1 MHRARYAND
10 PAPPANECRR
20 AASPVCVSHS
30 TMRAYQLGAG
40 LRLLHA
46 RDRPGQGTGQM
57 QRSDMQ
63 MRMGCARVWFPERC
77 LERGRVGAAA
87 PRMRQKQRA
96 AEAGGAGLALE
107 LRWEWQDSGGTWH
120 RFVPEQ
126 SEVLTQAARAGKP
139 SVAVGSR
146 VDLRRMVQRDGQ
158 TGQDRCV
165 AAAVQDQDSYFMWCW
180 QGDEEGQW
188 LPYPAD
194 TCLALERARRGD
206 GGPSLEV
213 TFSRT
218 RYTLDTAQMTQT
230 NIRTGYQRRMER
242 RESEVI
248 KTLIVKGKAP
258 VDPECL
264 AKLGKTNLQ
273 FNNNKFYVLQLLED
287 DGPQSYSVW
296 TRWGRVGRPGQ
307 HALVSCA
314 GDLAQAKEIFTKKF
328 LDKTKNHWAERCNFQ
343 KVPGKY
349 DLLHMDS
356 RPPAA
361 EPSCAGA
368 SQPKP
373 ASRLD
378 PRVQAL
384 LGLICDLQAMEEI
397 VLEMKYDTKKAPLGK
412 LTVEQIRAGFQ
423 SLQKVEAVLRAGDT
437 GRALLEACNE
447 FYTRVPH
454 DFGLRTPPLIRTW
467 QELQEKVQLLEALGE
482 IQIAIKLARLEL
494 HGQEHPLDRSYRTL
508 GCELH
513 PLERDSAH
521 FQVLERYLLSTH
533 APTHRDYSMELL
545 EAFTLRRA
553 GEPPFRA
560 SLSNR
565 TLLWH
570 GSRLGNWVGIL
581 SQGLRVAPPEAP
593 VTGYMFGK
601 GIYFADMSSKSANY
615 CFASRQRDVGLLLL
629 CEGWGCSAAGPSR
642 GDGRDEPPRLH
653 PQLQR
658 VRRLRPGPG
667 ADALPAPS
675 ALQLRPAVVTGHPV
689 ERHPLPPSGI
699 PVEMFLWLLS
709 TAIHLVP
716 ALIAPCCISGCSVLE
731 MGGRAA
737 ESGAWLPP
745 TGGCFPPIR
754 LGHGGLRYNVATLS
768 PSSSPMDNPE
778 AVTQGWGPGA

>member
-1 MHRARYAND
+1 MCVYWSMQAVWMVAEWSMWGCRAWGSQSVGPCLPSLCS
-10 PAPPANECRR
+10 PAPLVTPRMSRKRR
-20 AASPVCVSHS
+20 AAEV
-30 TMRAYQLGAG
+30 
-40 LRLLHA
+40 
-46 RDRPGQGTGQM
+46 
-57 QRSDMQ
+57 
-63 MRMGCARVWFPERC
+63 
-77 LERGRVGAAA
+77 
-87 PRMRQKQRA
+87 
-96 AEAGGAGLALE
+96 GGAGLALE
-107 LRWEWQDSGGTWH
+107 LRWEWQDPGGTWH

-158 TGQDRCV
+158 TGQERCV
-165 AAAVQDQDSYFMWCW
+165 AAAVQDQDSYFVWCW

-230 NIRTGYQRRMER
+230 NVRTGYQRRMER
-242 RESEVI
+242 RESDAVDDDGGSEPSFVPGSSSPQRPPAPKRRQDVGASPNPRAGGESTEAI

-264 AKLGKTNLQ
+264 AKLGKAHVYCEGDDVYDVMLNQTNLQ

-287 DGPQSYSVW
+287 DGPRSYSVW

-314 GDLAQAKEIFTKKF
+314 GDLTQAKEVFTKKF
-328 LDKTKNHWAERCNFQ
+328 LDKTKNHWAERGNFQ

-361 EPSCAGA
+361 ELSCTGA
-368 SQPKP
+368 PQPKP

-384 LGLICDLQAMEEI
+384 LGLICDLQAMEEM
-397 VLEMKYDTKKAPLGK
+397 VLEMKYDTKKAPLGKLTVEQIRAGFGGALGGVRGPWGVPGTVGSDLLPPGK

-454 DFGLRTPPLIRTW
+454 DFGPW
-467 QELQEKVQLLEALGE
+467 
-482 IQIAIKLARLEL
+482 ARS
-494 HGQEHPLDRSYRTL
+494 RSPSSWRAWSCTARSTRWT
-508 GCELH
+508 GATACW
-513 PLERDSAH
+513 A
-521 FQVLERYLLSTH
+521 VLERYLLSTH

-545 EAFTLRRA
+545 EAFTLHRA
-553 GEPPFRA
+553 GEPPFHT
-560 SLSNR
+560 SLPNR
-565 TLLWH
+565 MLLWH

-581 SQGLRVAPPEAP
+581 SHGLQVAPPEAP

-615 CFASRQRDVGLLLL
+615 CFASRQRNVGLLLL
-629 CEGWGCSAAGPSR
+629 CEVALGECQELLEANAEAGELPPGKHSTKGLGKLAPVPSNSIMLDGAAVPLG
-642 GDGRDEPPRLH
+642 
-653 PQLQR
+653 
-658 VRRLRPGPG
+658 
-667 ADALPAPS
+667 
-675 ALQLRPAVVTGHPV
+675 PAVETGVTNPHGYTLNYNEFVVYDPGQV
-689 ERHPLPPSGI
+689 RMRYLLQVRFNFTPL
-699 PVEMFLWLLS
+699 W
-709 TAIHLVP
+709 
-716 ALIAPCCISGCSVLE
+716 
-731 MGGRAA
+731 
-737 ESGAWLPP
+737 
-745 TGGCFPPIR
+745 
-754 LGHGGLRYNVATLS
+754 
-768 PSSSPMDNPE
+768 
-778 AVTQGWGPGA
+778 

>member
-1 MHRARYAND
+1 VFSRVTRCQVAQGDFPTPH
-10 PAPPANECRR
+10 PF
-20 AASPVCVSHS
+20 
-30 TMRAYQLGAG
+30 
-40 LRLLHA
+40 
-46 RDRPGQGTGQM
+46 PG
-57 QRSDMQ
+57 
-63 MRMGCARVWFPERC
+63 P
-77 LERGRVGAAA
+77 AAA
-87 PRMRQKQRA
+87 Q
-96 AEAGGAGLALE
+96 E
-107 LRWEWQDSGGTWH
+107 
-120 RFVPEQ
+120 VPI
-126 SEVLTQAARAGKP
+126 SPQAHIY
-139 SVAVGSR
+139 
-146 VDLRRMVQRDGQ
+146 
-158 TGQDRCV
+158 CE
-165 AAAVQDQDSYFMWCW
+165 
-180 QGDEEGQW
+180 GDDVYDVMLNQ
-188 LPYPAD
+188 
-194 TCLALERARRGD
+194 
-206 GGPSLEV
+206 
-213 TFSRT
+213 
-218 RYTLDTAQMTQT
+218 
-230 NIRTGYQRRMER
+230 
-242 RESEVI
+242 
-248 KTLIVKGKAP
+248 
-258 VDPECL
+258 
-264 AKLGKTNLQ
+264 TNLQ

-287 DGPQSYSVW
+287 DGPRSYSVW

-349 DLLHMDS
+349 DLLHMDT
-356 RPPAA
+356 P
-361 EPSCAGA
+361 
-368 SQPKP
+368 QPKP

-378 PRVQAL
+378 HRVQAL
-384 LGLICDLQAMEEI
+384 LGLICDLQAMEEM

-553 GEPPFRA
+553 GESPFRA
-560 SLSNR
+560 SLPNR

-629 CEGWGCSAAGPSR
+629 CEVALGECQELLEANAEAGKL
-642 GDGRDEPPRLH
+642 PPGKHSTKGLGK
-653 PQLQR
+653 L
-658 VRRLRPGPG
+658 
-667 ADALPAPS
+667 APAPTNS
-675 ALQLRPAVVTGHPV
+675 IMLDGAAVPLGPPMETDVTNPHGYTLNYNEFVVYDPGQVRMRYLLQVRFSFA
-689 ERHPLPPSGI
+689 PL
-699 PVEMFLWLLS
+699 W
-709 TAIHLVP
+709 
-716 ALIAPCCISGCSVLE
+716 
-731 MGGRAA
+731 
-737 ESGAWLPP
+737 
-745 TGGCFPPIR
+745 
-754 LGHGGLRYNVATLS
+754 
-768 PSSSPMDNPE
+768 
-778 AVTQGWGPGA
+778 

>member
-1 MHRARYAND
+1 MCVYWSMQAVWMVAEWSMWGCRAWGSQSVGPCLPSLCS
-10 PAPPANECRR
+10 PAPLVTPRMSRKRR
-20 AASPVCVSHS
+20 AAEV
-30 TMRAYQLGAG
+30 
-40 LRLLHA
+40 
-46 RDRPGQGTGQM
+46 
-57 QRSDMQ
+57 
-63 MRMGCARVWFPERC
+63 
-77 LERGRVGAAA
+77 
-87 PRMRQKQRA
+87 
-96 AEAGGAGLALE
+96 GGAGLALE
-107 LRWEWQDSGGTWH
+107 LRWEWQDPGGTWH

-158 TGQDRCV
+158 TGQERCV
-165 AAAVQDQDSYFMWCW
+165 AAAVQDQDSYFVWCW

-230 NIRTGYQRRMER
+230 NVRTGYQRRMER
-242 RESEVI
+242 RESDAVDDDGGSEPSFVPGSSSPQRPPAPKRRQDVGASPNPRAGGESTEAI

-264 AKLGKTNLQ
+264 AKLGKAHVYCEGDDVYDVMLNQTNLQ

-287 DGPQSYSVW
+287 DGPRSYSVW

-314 GDLAQAKEIFTKKF
+314 GDLTQAKEVFTKKF
-328 LDKTKNHWAERCNFQ
+328 LDKTKNHWAERGNFQ

-361 EPSCAGA
+361 ELSCTGA
-368 SQPKP
+368 PQPKP

-384 LGLICDLQAMEEI
+384 LGLICDLQAMEEM
-397 VLEMKYDTKKAPLGK
+397 VLEMKYDTKKAPLGKLTVEQIRAGFGGALGGVRGPWGVPGTVGSDLLPPGK

-454 DFGLRTPPLIRTW
+454 DFGPW
-467 QELQEKVQLLEALGE
+467 
-482 IQIAIKLARLEL
+482 ARS
-494 HGQEHPLDRSYRTL
+494 RSPSSWRAWSCTARSTRWTGATACWAVSSAPWSGTL
-508 GCELH
+508 
-513 PLERDSAH
+513 
-521 FQVLERYLLSTH
+521 
-533 APTHRDYSMELL
+533 PTSRM
-545 EAFTLRRA
+545 
-553 GEPPFRA
+553 
-560 SLSNR
+560 
-565 TLLWH
+565 LLWH

-581 SQGLRVAPPEAP
+581 SHGLQVAPPEAP

-615 CFASRQRDVGLLLL
+615 CFASRQRNVGLLLL
-629 CEGWGCSAAGPSR
+629 CEVALGECQELLEANAEAGELPPGKHSTKGLGKLAPVPSNSIMLDGAAVPLG
-642 GDGRDEPPRLH
+642 
-653 PQLQR
+653 
-658 VRRLRPGPG
+658 
-667 ADALPAPS
+667 
-675 ALQLRPAVVTGHPV
+675 PAVETGVTNPHGYTLNYNEFVVYDPGQV
-689 ERHPLPPSGI
+689 RMRYLLQVRFNFTPL
-699 PVEMFLWLLS
+699 W
-709 TAIHLVP
+709 
-716 ALIAPCCISGCSVLE
+716 
-731 MGGRAA
+731 
-737 ESGAWLPP
+737 
-745 TGGCFPPIR
+745 
-754 LGHGGLRYNVATLS
+754 
-768 PSSSPMDNPE
+768 
-778 AVTQGWGPGA
+778 

>member
-1 MHRARYAND
+1 MSRKR
-10 PAPPANECRR
+10 
-20 AASPVCVSHS
+20 
-30 TMRAYQLGAG
+30 
-40 LRLLHA
+40 
-46 RDRPGQGTGQM
+46 
-57 QRSDMQ
+57 
-63 MRMGCARVWFPERC
+63 
-77 LERGRVGAAA
+77 
-87 PRMRQKQRA
+87 RA

-107 LRWEWQDSGGTWH
+107 LRWEWQDPGGTWH

-158 TGQDRCV
+158 MGQDRCV
-165 AAAVQDQDSYFMWCW
+165 AAAVQDQDSYAV
-180 QGDEEGQW
+180 D
-188 LPYPAD
+188 D
-194 TCLALERARRGD
+194 D
-206 GGPSLEV
+206 GGSEPSSVPGSSSPQRPPALKRLQDVKASPNPRAGGESTEV
-213 TFSRT
+213 
-218 RYTLDTAQMTQT
+218 
-230 NIRTGYQRRMER
+230 
-242 RESEVI
+242 V

-264 AKLGKTNLQ
+264 AKLGKAHVYCEGDDVYDVMLNQTNLQ

-287 DGPQSYSVW
+287 DGPRSYSVW

-314 GDLAQAKEIFTKKF
+314 GDLTQAKEIFTKKF
-328 LDKTKNHWAERCNFQ
+328 LDKTKNHWAERGNFQ

-361 EPSCAGA
+361 EPSCTGA
-368 SQPKP
+368 PQPKP

-378 PRVQAL
+378 RRVQAL
-384 LGLICDLQAMEEI
+384 LGLICDPQAMEEM

-423 SLQKVEAVLRAGDT
+423 SLRKVEAVLRAGDT

-482 IQIAIKLARLEL
+482 IQIAVKLARLEL
-494 HGQEHPLDRSYRTL
+494 HSQEHPLDRSYRVL
-508 GCELH
+508 GCELC

-533 APTHRDYSMELL
+533 APTHCDYSMELL

-560 SLSNR
+560 SLPNR

-593 VTGYMFGK
+593 ITGYMFGK

-629 CEGWGCSAAGPSR
+629 CEVALGECQELLEANAEAGQL
-642 GDGRDEPPRLH
+642 PPGKHSTKGLGK
-653 PQLQR
+653 L
-658 VRRLRPGPG
+658 
-667 ADALPAPS
+667 APAPANS
-675 ALQLRPAVVTGHPV
+675 IMLDGAAVPLGPAVETGVTNPRGYTLNYNEFVVYDPGQV
-689 ERHPLPPSGI
+689 QMRYLLQVRFNFAPL
-699 PVEMFLWLLS
+699 W
-709 TAIHLVP
+709 
-716 ALIAPCCISGCSVLE
+716 
-731 MGGRAA
+731 
-737 ESGAWLPP
+737 
-745 TGGCFPPIR
+745 
-754 LGHGGLRYNVATLS
+754 
-768 PSSSPMDNPE
+768 
-778 AVTQGWGPGA
+778 

>member
-1 MHRARYAND
+1 M
-10 PAPPANECRR
+10 
-20 AASPVCVSHS
+20 
-30 TMRAYQLGAG
+30 
-40 LRLLHA
+40 
-46 RDRPGQGTGQM
+46 DR
-57 QRSDMQ
+57 
-63 MRMGCARVWFPERC
+63 
-77 LERGRVGAAA
+77 RGRTDA
-87 PRMRQKQRA
+87 
-96 AEAGGAGLALE
+96 
-107 LRWEWQDSGGTWH
+107 WQ
-120 RFVPEQ
+120 P
-126 SEVLTQAARAGKP
+126 L
-139 SVAVGSR
+139 SR
-146 VDLRRMVQRDGQ
+146 TR
-158 TGQDRCV
+158 TP
-165 AAAVQDQDSYFMWCW
+165 
-180 QGDEEGQW
+180 GDEEGQW

-230 NIRTGYQRRMER
+230 NLRTGYQRRMER
-242 RESEVI
+242 KESDAVDHNGGSEPSSVPGSSSPQRPPAPKKLQDVGARAGGESTEVI

-264 AKLGKTNLQ
+264 AKLGKAHVYCEGDDVYDVMLNQTNVQ

-287 DGPQSYSVW
+287 DGPRSYSVW

-314 GDLAQAKEIFTKKF
+314 GDLTQAKQIFTKKF
-328 LDKTKNHWAERCNFQ
+328 LDKTKNHWAERGNFQ

-349 DLLHMDS
+349 DLLHMDTC
-356 RPPAA
+356 PPAV
-361 EPSCAGA
+361 EPSCTGA
-368 SQPKP
+368 PQPEP

-384 LGLICDLQAMEEI
+384 LGLICDLQAMEEM

-482 IQIAIKLARLEL
+482 IQIAVKLARLEL

-508 GCELH
+508 GCELC

-545 EAFTLRRA
+545 EAFTLHRT
-553 GEPPFRA
+553 GEPPFHA
-560 SLSNR
+560 SLPNR
-565 TLLWH
+565 MLLWH

-629 CEGWGCSAAGPSR
+629 CEVALGECQELLEANAEAG
-642 GDGRDEPPRLH
+642 ELPPGKHSTKGLGK
-653 PQLQR
+653 L
-658 VRRLRPGPG
+658 
-667 ADALPAPS
+667 APAPAS
-675 ALQLRPAVVTGHPV
+675 SIVLDGATVPLGPAMETGVRNPHGYTLNYNEFVVYDPGQVRMRYLLQVRFNFA
-689 ERHPLPPSGI
+689 PL
-699 PVEMFLWLLS
+699 W
-709 TAIHLVP
+709 
-716 ALIAPCCISGCSVLE
+716 
-731 MGGRAA
+731 
-737 ESGAWLPP
+737 
-745 TGGCFPPIR
+745 
-754 LGHGGLRYNVATLS
+754 
-768 PSSSPMDNPE
+768 
-778 AVTQGWGPGA
+778 

>member
-1 MHRARYAND
+1 MCVYWSMQAVWMVAEWAMWGCRAWGSQSVGPCLPSLCS
-10 PAPPANECRR
+10 PA
-20 AASPVCVSHS
+20 
-30 TMRAYQLGAG
+30 
-40 LRLLHA
+40 LLVTPKMS
-46 RDRPGQGTGQM
+46 RKR
-57 QRSDMQ
+57 
-63 MRMGCARVWFPERC
+63 
-77 LERGRVGAAA
+77 
-87 PRMRQKQRA
+87 RA

-107 LRWEWQDSGGTWH
+107 LRWEWQDPGGTWH

-158 TGQDRCV
+158 MGQDRCV
-165 AAAVQDQDSYFMWCW
+165 AAAVQDQDSYFVWCW

-230 NIRTGYQRRMER
+230 NVRTGYQRRMER
-242 RESEVI
+242 RESDAVDDDGGSEPSSVPGSSSPQRPPALKRLQDVKASPNPRAGGESTEVV

-264 AKLGKTNLQ
+264 AKLGKAHVYCEGDDVYDVMLN
-273 FNNNKFYVLQLLED
+273 QLLED
-287 DGPQSYSVW
+287 DGPRSYSVW

-314 GDLAQAKEIFTKKF
+314 GDLTQAKEIFTKKF
-328 LDKTKNHWAERCNFQ
+328 LDKTKNHWAERGNFQ

-361 EPSCAGA
+361 EPSCTGA
-368 SQPKP
+368 PQPKP

-378 PRVQAL
+378 RRVQAL
-384 LGLICDLQAMEEI
+384 LGLICDPQAMEEM

-423 SLQKVEAVLRAGDT
+423 SLRKVEAVLRAGDT

-482 IQIAIKLARLEL
+482 IQIAVKLARLEL
-494 HGQEHPLDRSYRTL
+494 HSQEHPLDRSYRVL
-508 GCELH
+508 GCELC

-533 APTHRDYSMELL
+533 APTHCDYSMELL

-560 SLSNR
+560 SLPNR

-593 VTGYMFGK
+593 ITGYMFGK

-629 CEGWGCSAAGPSR
+629 CEVALGECQELLEANAEAGQL
-642 GDGRDEPPRLH
+642 PPGKHSTKGLGK
-653 PQLQR
+653 L
-658 VRRLRPGPG
+658 
-667 ADALPAPS
+667 APAPANS
-675 ALQLRPAVVTGHPV
+675 IMLDGAAVPLGPAVETGVTNPRGYTLNYNEFVVYDPGQV
-689 ERHPLPPSGI
+689 QMRYLLQVRFNFAPL
-699 PVEMFLWLLS
+699 W
-709 TAIHLVP
+709 
-716 ALIAPCCISGCSVLE
+716 
-731 MGGRAA
+731 
-737 ESGAWLPP
+737 
-745 TGGCFPPIR
+745 
-754 LGHGGLRYNVATLS
+754 
-768 PSSSPMDNPE
+768 
-778 AVTQGWGPGA
+778 

>member
-1 MHRARYAND
+1 
-10 PAPPANECRR
+10 
-20 AASPVCVSHS
+20 
-30 TMRAYQLGAG
+30 
-40 LRLLHA
+40 
-46 RDRPGQGTGQM
+46 
-57 QRSDMQ
+57 
-63 MRMGCARVWFPERC
+63 
-77 LERGRVGAAA
+77 
-87 PRMRQKQRA
+87 MRQKQRA

-242 RESEVI
+242 RESDAVDDDGGSEPSSVPGSSSPQRPPAPKRPRDGGASPNPGAGEESTEVI

-264 AKLGKTNLQ
+264 AKLGKAHIYCEGDDVYDVMLNQTNLQ

-467 QELQEKVQLLEALGE
+467 QELQEKVQLLE
-482 IQIAIKLARLEL
+482 
-494 HGQEHPLDRSYRTL
+494 
-508 GCELH
+508 
-513 PLERDSAH
+513 
-521 FQVLERYLLSTH
+521 VLERYLLSTH

-629 CEGWGCSAAGPSR
+629 CEVALGECQELLEANAEAGKL
-642 GDGRDEPPRLH
+642 PPGKHSTKGLGK
-653 PQLQR
+653 L
-658 VRRLRPGPG
+658 
-667 ADALPAPS
+667 APAPTNS
-675 ALQLRPAVVTGHPV
+675 IMLDGAAVPLGPAVETGVTNPHGYTLNYNEFVVYDPGQV
-689 ERHPLPPSGI
+689 RMRYLLQVRFSFAPL
-699 PVEMFLWLLS
+699 W
-709 TAIHLVP
+709 
-716 ALIAPCCISGCSVLE
+716 
-731 MGGRAA
+731 
-737 ESGAWLPP
+737 
-745 TGGCFPPIR
+745 
-754 LGHGGLRYNVATLS
+754 
-768 PSSSPMDNPE
+768 
-778 AVTQGWGPGA
+778 

>member
-264 AKLGKTNLQ
+264 AKLGKAHIYCEGDDVYDVMLNQTNLQ

-629 CEGWGCSAAGPSR
+629 CEVALGECQELLEANAEAGKL
-642 GDGRDEPPRLH
+642 PPGKHSTKGLGK
-653 PQLQR
+653 L
-658 VRRLRPGPG
+658 
-667 ADALPAPS
+667 APAPTNS
-675 ALQLRPAVVTGHPV
+675 IMLDGAAVPLGPAVETGVTNPHGYTLNYNEFVVYDPGQV
-689 ERHPLPPSGI
+689 RMRYLLQVRFSFAPL
-699 PVEMFLWLLS
+699 W
-709 TAIHLVP
+709 
-716 ALIAPCCISGCSVLE
+716 
-731 MGGRAA
+731 
-737 ESGAWLPP
+737 
-745 TGGCFPPIR
+745 
-754 LGHGGLRYNVATLS
+754 
-768 PSSSPMDNPE
+768 
-778 AVTQGWGPGA
+778 

>member
-242 RESEVI
+242 RESDAVDDDGGSEPSSVPGSSSPQRPPAPKRPRDGGASPNPGAGEESTEVI

-264 AKLGKTNLQ
+264 AKLGKAHIYCEGDDVYDVMLNQTNLQ

-629 CEGWGCSAAGPSR
+629 CEVALGECQELLEANAEAGKL
-642 GDGRDEPPRLH
+642 PPGKHSTKGLGK
-653 PQLQR
+653 L
-658 VRRLRPGPG
+658 
-667 ADALPAPS
+667 APAPTNS
-675 ALQLRPAVVTGHPV
+675 IMLDGAAVPLGPAVETGVTNPHGYTLNYNEFVVYDPGQV
-689 ERHPLPPSGI
+689 RMRYLLQVRFSFAPL
-699 PVEMFLWLLS
+699 W
-709 TAIHLVP
+709 
-716 ALIAPCCISGCSVLE
+716 
-731 MGGRAA
+731 
-737 ESGAWLPP
+737 
-745 TGGCFPPIR
+745 
-754 LGHGGLRYNVATLS
+754 
-768 PSSSPMDNPE
+768 
-778 AVTQGWGPGA
+778 

>member
-1 MHRARYAND
+1 MCVYWSMQAVWMVAEWAMWGCRAWGSQSVGPCLPSLCS
-10 PAPPANECRR
+10 PA
-20 AASPVCVSHS
+20 
-30 TMRAYQLGAG
+30 
-40 LRLLHA
+40 LLVTPKMS
-46 RDRPGQGTGQM
+46 RKR
-57 QRSDMQ
+57 
-63 MRMGCARVWFPERC
+63 
-77 LERGRVGAAA
+77 
-87 PRMRQKQRA
+87 RA

-107 LRWEWQDSGGTWH
+107 LRWEWQDPGGTWH

-158 TGQDRCV
+158 MGQDRCV
-165 AAAVQDQDSYFMWCW
+165 AAAVQDQDSYFVWCW

-230 NIRTGYQRRMER
+230 NVRTGYQRRMER
-242 RESEVI
+242 RESDAVDDDGGSEPSSVPGSSSPQRPPALKRLQDVKASPNPRAGGESTEVV

-264 AKLGKTNLQ
+264 AKLGKAHV
-273 FNNNKFYVLQLLED
+273 YCEGD
-287 DGPQSYSVW
+287 DVYDVMLNQWGGRAS
-296 TRWGRVGRPGQ
+296 TRWCPVLGTSPRPRRSS
-307 HALVSCA
+307 LRSS
-314 GDLAQAKEIFTKKF
+314 LTRP
-328 LDKTKNHWAERCNFQ
+328 KTTGPSGAT
-343 KVPGKY
+343 
-349 DLLHMDS
+349 S
-356 RPPAA
+356 RKCLAA
-361 EPSCAGA
+361 EPSCTGA
-368 SQPKP
+368 PQPKP

-378 PRVQAL
+378 RRVQAL
-384 LGLICDLQAMEEI
+384 LGLICDPQAMEEM

-423 SLQKVEAVLRAGDT
+423 SLRKVEAVLRAGDT

-482 IQIAIKLARLEL
+482 IQIAVKLARLEL
-494 HGQEHPLDRSYRTL
+494 HSQEHPLDRSYRVL
-508 GCELH
+508 GCELC

-533 APTHRDYSMELL
+533 APTHCDYSMELL

-560 SLSNR
+560 SLPNR

-593 VTGYMFGK
+593 ITGYMFGK

-629 CEGWGCSAAGPSR
+629 CEVALGECQELLEANAEAGQL
-642 GDGRDEPPRLH
+642 PPGKHSTKGLGK
-653 PQLQR
+653 L
-658 VRRLRPGPG
+658 
-667 ADALPAPS
+667 APAPANS
-675 ALQLRPAVVTGHPV
+675 IMLDGAAVPLGPAVETGVTNPRGYTLNYNEFVVYDPGQV
-689 ERHPLPPSGI
+689 QMRYLLQVRFNFAPL
-699 PVEMFLWLLS
+699 W
-709 TAIHLVP
+709 
-716 ALIAPCCISGCSVLE
+716 
-731 MGGRAA
+731 
-737 ESGAWLPP
+737 
-745 TGGCFPPIR
+745 
-754 LGHGGLRYNVATLS
+754 
-768 PSSSPMDNPE
+768 
-778 AVTQGWGPGA
+778 

>member
-1 MHRARYAND
+1 SAS
-10 PAPPANECRR
+10 RR
-20 AASPVCVSHS
+20 
-30 TMRAYQLGAG
+30 RRQK
-40 LRLLHA
+40 
-46 RDRPGQGTGQM
+46 RPGYNDSPAATISVVPRAPGPTLAQVP
-57 QRSDMQ
+57 RIPALISLKSSPHPH
-63 MRMGCARVWFPERC
+63 FC
-77 LERGRVGAAA
+77 LS
-87 PRMRQKQRA
+87 P
-96 AEAGGAGLALE
+96 
-107 LRWEWQDSGGTWH
+107 
-120 RFVPEQ
+120 P
-126 SEVLTQAARAGKP
+126 
-139 SVAVGSR
+139 
-146 VDLRRMVQRDGQ
+146 
-158 TGQDRCV
+158 
-165 AAAVQDQDSYFMWCW
+165 
-180 QGDEEGQW
+180 
-188 LPYPAD
+188 
-194 TCLALERARRGD
+194 
-206 GGPSLEV
+206 
-213 TFSRT
+213 
-218 RYTLDTAQMTQT
+218 
-230 NIRTGYQRRMER
+230 
-242 RESEVI
+242 EVI

-264 AKLGKTNLQ
+264 AKLGKAHIYCEGDDVYDVMLNQTNLQ

-287 DGPQSYSVW
+287 DGPRSYSVW

-356 RPPAA
+356 RPPVSVT
-361 EPSCAGA
+361 PPLT
-368 SQPKP
+368 PKP

-378 PRVQAL
+378 HRVQAL
-384 LGLICDLQAMEEI
+384 LGLICDLQAMEEM

-553 GEPPFRA
+553 GESPFRA
-560 SLSNR
+560 SLPNR

-629 CEGWGCSAAGPSR
+629 CEVALGECQELLEANAEAGKL
-642 GDGRDEPPRLH
+642 PPGKHSTKGLGK
-653 PQLQR
+653 L
-658 VRRLRPGPG
+658 
-667 ADALPAPS
+667 APAPTNS
-675 ALQLRPAVVTGHPV
+675 IMLDGAAVPLGPPMETDVTNPHGYTLNYNEFVVYDPGQVRMRYLLQVRFSFA
-689 ERHPLPPSGI
+689 PL
-699 PVEMFLWLLS
+699 W
-709 TAIHLVP
+709 
-716 ALIAPCCISGCSVLE
+716 
-731 MGGRAA
+731 
-737 ESGAWLPP
+737 
-745 TGGCFPPIR
+745 
-754 LGHGGLRYNVATLS
+754 
-768 PSSSPMDNPE
+768 
-778 AVTQGWGPGA
+778 

>member
-1 MHRARYAND
+1 MESPAYKTVLALGRFKVRKLQTGPALDKGKEGARPQPCPPAPSMEGSGQADEGGSLSAPPDYATTMDVSPCYEFYAQSAPPGRAR
-10 PAPPANECRR
+10 
-20 AASPVCVSHS
+20 
-30 TMRAYQLGAG
+30 
-40 LRLLHA
+40 
-46 RDRPGQGTGQM
+46 
-57 QRSDMQ
+57 
-63 MRMGCARVWFPERC
+63 
-77 LERGRVGAAA
+77 
-87 PRMRQKQRA
+87 K
-96 AEAGGAGLALE
+96 
-107 LRWEWQDSGGTWH
+107 
-120 RFVPEQ
+120 
-126 SEVLTQAARAGKP
+126 
-139 SVAVGSR
+139 SR
-146 VDLRRMVQRDGQ
+146 
-158 TGQDRCV
+158 
-165 AAAVQDQDSYFMWCW
+165 
-180 QGDEEGQW
+180 
-188 LPYPAD
+188 
-194 TCLALERARRGD
+194 
-206 GGPSLEV
+206 PSLEELRNV
-213 TFSRT
+213 VS
-218 RYTLDTAQMTQT
+218 
-230 NIRTGYQRRMER
+230 TGG
-242 RESEVI
+242 
-248 KTLIVKGKAP
+248 T
-258 VDPECL
+258 
-264 AKLGKTNLQ
+264 
-273 FNNNKFYVLQLLED
+273 
-287 DGPQSYSVW
+287 VW
-296 TRWGRVGRPGQ
+296 MGRPGQ

-356 RPPAA
+356 QPPAA
-361 EPSCAGA
+361 EPSCAGGP
-368 SQPKP
+368 QPKP

-384 LGLICDLQAMEEI
+384 LGLICDLQAMEEM

-437 GRALLEACNE
+437 GWALLEACNE

-454 DFGLRTPPLIRTW
+454 DFGLQPPPLIRTW

-482 IQIAIKLARLEL
+482 IQIAVKLARLEL

-560 SLSNR
+560 SLPNR

-629 CEGWGCSAAGPSR
+629 CEVALGECQELLEANAEAGKL
-642 GDGRDEPPRLH
+642 PPGKHSTKGLGK
-653 PQLQR
+653 L
-658 VRRLRPGPG
+658 
-667 ADALPAPS
+667 APAPTNS
-675 ALQLRPAVVTGHPV
+675 IMLDGAAVPLGPAV
-689 ERHPLPPSGI
+689 
-699 PVEMFLWLLS
+699 
-709 TAIHLVP
+709 
-716 ALIAPCCISGCSVLE
+716 E
-731 MGGRAA
+731 MGVTN
-737 ESGAWLPP
+737 P
-745 TGGCFPPIR
+745 
-754 LGHGGLRYNVATLS
+754 HGYTLNYNEFVVYDPGQVRMRYLLQVRFSFAPL
-768 PSSSPMDNPE
+768 
-778 AVTQGWGPGA
+778 W

>member
-1 MHRARYAND
+1 MCVYWSMQAVWMVAEWAMWGCRAWGSQSVGPCLPSLCS
-10 PAPPANECRR
+10 PA
-20 AASPVCVSHS
+20 
-30 TMRAYQLGAG
+30 
-40 LRLLHA
+40 LLVTPKMS
-46 RDRPGQGTGQM
+46 RKR
-57 QRSDMQ
+57 
-63 MRMGCARVWFPERC
+63 
-77 LERGRVGAAA
+77 
-87 PRMRQKQRA
+87 RA

-107 LRWEWQDSGGTWH
+107 LRWEWQDPGGTWH

-158 TGQDRCV
+158 MGQDRCV
-165 AAAVQDQDSYFMWCW
+165 AAAVQDQDSYFVWCW

-230 NIRTGYQRRMER
+230 NVRTGYQRRMER
-242 RESEVI
+242 RESDAVDDDGGSEPSSVPGSSSPQRPPALKRLQDVKASPNPRAGGESTEVV

-264 AKLGKTNLQ
+264 AKLGKAHVYCEGDDVYDVMLNQTNLQ

-287 DGPQSYSVW
+287 DGPRSYSVW

-314 GDLAQAKEIFTKKF
+314 GDLTQAKEIFTKKF
-328 LDKTKNHWAERCNFQ
+328 LDKTKNHWAERGNFQ

-361 EPSCAGA
+361 EPSCTGA
-368 SQPKP
+368 PQPKP

-378 PRVQAL
+378 RRVQAL
-384 LGLICDLQAMEEI
+384 LGLICDPQAMEEM

-423 SLQKVEAVLRAGDT
+423 SLRKVEAVLRAGDT

-454 DFGLRTPPLIRTW
+454 DFGPW
-467 QELQEKVQLLEALGE
+467 
-482 IQIAIKLARLEL
+482 ARS
-494 HGQEHPLDRSYRTL
+494 RSPSSWRAWSCTARSTRWT
-508 GCELH
+508 GATACW
-513 PLERDSAH
+513 A
-521 FQVLERYLLSTH
+521 VLERYLLSTH
-533 APTHRDYSMELL
+533 APTHCDYSMELL

-560 SLSNR
+560 SLPNR

-593 VTGYMFGK
+593 ITGYMFGK

-629 CEGWGCSAAGPSR
+629 CEVALGECQELLEANAEAGQL
-642 GDGRDEPPRLH
+642 PPGKHSTKGLGK
-653 PQLQR
+653 L
-658 VRRLRPGPG
+658 
-667 ADALPAPS
+667 APAPANS
-675 ALQLRPAVVTGHPV
+675 IMLDGAAVPLGPAVETGVTNPRGYTLNYNEFVVYDPGQV
-689 ERHPLPPSGI
+689 QMRYLLQVRFNFAPL
-699 PVEMFLWLLS
+699 W
-709 TAIHLVP
+709 
-716 ALIAPCCISGCSVLE
+716 
-731 MGGRAA
+731 
-737 ESGAWLPP
+737 
-745 TGGCFPPIR
+745 
-754 LGHGGLRYNVATLS
+754 
-768 PSSSPMDNPE
+768 
-778 AVTQGWGPGA
+778 

>member
-1 MHRARYAND
+1 MAVWMAVEWSVWGYMTWDVFVLVHTGCMDFGRIVCIGLYGLERCWSIQGCMDCSRMVHMGLYGLGITVCGSL
-10 PAPPANECRR
+10 PPFSLLTSPLVTPRMSRKRR
-20 AASPVCVSHS
+20 AA
-30 TMRAYQLGAG
+30 
-40 LRLLHA
+40 
-46 RDRPGQGTGQM
+46 
-57 QRSDMQ
+57 
-63 MRMGCARVWFPERC
+63 E
-77 LERGRVGAAA
+77 VGDV
-87 PRMRQKQRA
+87 
-96 AEAGGAGLALE
+96 GLALE
-107 LRWEWQDSGGTWH
+107 LRWEWQDPGGTWH
-120 RFVPEQ
+120 CFVPEE

-139 SVAVGSR
+139 SVTVGSC
-146 VDLRRMVQRDGQ
+146 VDLRRMVQQNGQ

-165 AAAVQDQDSYFMWCW
+165 AAAIQDQDSYFVWCW
-180 QGDEEGQW
+180 QGDKEGQW

-194 TCLALERARRGD
+194 TCLALEGVRRGN

-230 NIRTGYQRRMER
+230 NVRTGYQRRMER
-242 RESEVI
+242 RESDAVDDDGASEPSSIPGFSSPQRPSAPKRPRDGGASPNPGAGGESTEVI

-264 AKLGKTNLQ
+264 AKLGKAHVYCEGDDVYDVMLNQTNLQ
-273 FNNNKFYVLQLLED
+273 FNNNKFYILQLLED
-287 DGPQSYSVW
+287 DGSRSYSVW
-296 TRWGRVGRPGQ
+296 MRWGRVGRPGQ
-307 HALVSCA
+307 HMLVSCT

-328 LDKTKNHWAERCNFQ
+328 LDKTKNHWAERGNFQ
-343 KVPGKY
+343 KVLGKY

-356 RPPAA
+356 RPPAT
-361 EPSCAGA
+361 ELSCAGA
-368 SQPKP
+368 PQPQLASQ
-373 ASRLD
+373 LD

-384 LGLICDLQAMEEI
+384 LGLVCDLQAMEEM

-412 LTVEQIRAGFQ
+412 LTAEQIRAGFQ

-454 DFGLRTPPLIRTW
+454 DFGLRTPPLIRTR

-482 IQIAIKLARLEL
+482 IQIAIRLAHLEL
-494 HGQEHPLDRSYRTL
+494 HGQEHPLDQSYRKL
-508 GCELH
+508 GCELR
-513 PLERDSAH
+513 PLDRDSAH

-545 EAFTLRRA
+545 EAFALRRA
-553 GEPPFRA
+553 GEPPFCT
-560 SLSNR
+560 SLPNR
-565 TLLWH
+565 MLLWH

-629 CEGWGCSAAGPSR
+629 CEGWGCSAPGPSS
-642 GDGRDEPPRLH
+642 GDGRDKPPRLH

-658 VRRLRPGPG
+658 VCRLRPGPG

-675 ALQLRPAVVTGHPV
+675 ALQLRAAVV
-689 ERHPLPPSGI
+689 R
-699 PVEMFLWLLS
+699 
-709 TAIHLVP
+709 
-716 ALIAPCCISGCSVLE
+716 
-731 MGGRAA
+731 
-737 ESGAWLPP
+737 
-745 TGGCFPPIR
+745 
-754 LGHGGLRYNVATLS
+754 
-768 PSSSPMDNPE
+768 
-778 AVTQGWGPGA
+778 GPGCLLGKWPSAFLLQ

>member
-1 MHRARYAND
+1 MHRASYAND

-30 TMRAYQLGAG
+30 TMRAYLLGAG

-46 RDRPGQGTGQM
+46 RDRPGQGTGLMQM
-57 QRSDMQ
+57 SDMQ
-63 MRMGCARVWFPERC
+63 MRMGCARVRFPERC

-87 PRMRQKQRA
+87 PRMRRKQRA
-96 AEAGGAGLALE
+96 TEAGGAGLALE

-165 AAAVQDQDSYFMWCW
+165 AAAVQDQDSYFVWCW

-242 RESEVI
+242 RESDAVDDDGGSEPSSVPGSSSPQGPPAPKRPRDGGASPNPGARGESTEVI

-264 AKLGKTNLQ
+264 AKLGKAHVYCEGDDVYDVMLNQTNLQ

-361 EPSCAGA
+361 ELSCAGA

-384 LGLICDLQAMEEI
+384 LGLICDLQAMEEM

-454 DFGLRTPPLIRTW
+454 DFGPSVRSRSPSSWHTW
-467 QELQEKVQLLEALGE
+467 SCMARSTRWTEAT
-482 IQIAIKLARLEL
+482 ARWAVSSNPWS
-494 HGQEHPLDRSYRTL
+494 GTL
-508 GCELH
+508 
-513 PLERDSAH
+513 
-521 FQVLERYLLSTH
+521 
-533 APTHRDYSMELL
+533 PTS
-545 EAFTLRRA
+545 
-553 GEPPFRA
+553 
-560 SLSNR
+560 R

-615 CFASRQRDVGLLLL
+615 CFASHQRDVGLLLL
-629 CEGWGCSAAGPSR
+629 CEVALGECQELLEANAEAGKL
-642 GDGRDEPPRLH
+642 PPGKHSTKGLGK
-653 PQLQR
+653 L
-658 VRRLRPGPG
+658 
-667 ADALPAPS
+667 APAPTNS
-675 ALQLRPAVVTGHPV
+675 IMLDGAAVPLGPAVETGVTNPHGYTLNYNEFVVYDPGQV
-689 ERHPLPPSGI
+689 RMRYLLQVRFSFVPL
-699 PVEMFLWLLS
+699 W
-709 TAIHLVP
+709 
-716 ALIAPCCISGCSVLE
+716 
-731 MGGRAA
+731 
-737 ESGAWLPP
+737 
-745 TGGCFPPIR
+745 
-754 LGHGGLRYNVATLS
+754 
-768 PSSSPMDNPE
+768 
-778 AVTQGWGPGA
+778 

>member
-1 MHRARYAND
+1 MRRGVCKSHLSLAFTRRVDLRGRAAGSRPHPRL
-10 PAPPANECRR
+10 PACAAPSMQMNRLRLP
-20 AASPVCVSHS
+20 ASPVCVSHN
-30 TMRAYQLGAG
+30 TLRAYPLLGP
-40 LRLLHA
+40 LHA
-46 RDRPGQGTGQM
+46 SDRPGQGTGLMQM
-57 QRSDMQ
+57 SDMQ
-63 MRMGCARVWFPERC
+63 MRTGCARVRFPERS
-77 LERGRVGAAA
+77 LERGWWEAAA
-87 PRMRQKQRA
+87 RMSRKRRA
-96 AEAGGAGLALE
+96 AEAEGAGLALE
-107 LRWEWQDSGGTWH
+107 LRWEWQDPGGTWH

-158 TGQDRCV
+158 TRQDRCV
-165 AAAVQDQDSYFMWCW
+165 AAAVQDQDSYFVWCW

-206 GGPSLEV
+206 GEPSLEV

-230 NIRTGYQRRMER
+230 NVRTGYQRRMER
-242 RESEVI
+242 RESDAVDDDGGSEPSSVPGSSSPQRPPAPKRLQEVGASPNPRAGGESTEVV

-264 AKLGKTNLQ
+264 AKLGKAHVYCEGDDVYDVMLNQTNLQ

-287 DGPQSYSVW
+287 DGPRSYSVW

-314 GDLAQAKEIFTKKF
+314 GDLTQAKQIFTKKF
-328 LDKTKNHWAERCNFQ
+328 LDKTKNHWAERGNFQ

-361 EPSCAGA
+361 EPSCTGA
-368 SQPKP
+368 PQPKP

-384 LGLICDLQAMEEI
+384 LGLICDLQAMEEM

-467 QELQEKVQLLEALGE
+467 QELQEKVQLLE
-482 IQIAIKLARLEL
+482 
-494 HGQEHPLDRSYRTL
+494 
-508 GCELH
+508 
-513 PLERDSAH
+513 
-521 FQVLERYLLSTH
+521 VLERYLLSTH

-560 SLSNR
+560 SLPNR

-629 CEGWGCSAAGPSR
+629 CEVALGECQELLEANAEAG
-642 GDGRDEPPRLH
+642 ELPPGKHSTKGLGK
-653 PQLQR
+653 L
-658 VRRLRPGPG
+658 
-667 ADALPAPS
+667 APAP
-675 ALQLRPAVVTGHPV
+675 ANTIVLEGAAVPLGPAVETGVRNPHGYTLNYNEFVVYEPGQV
-689 ERHPLPPSGI
+689 RMRYLLQVRFSFAPL
-699 PVEMFLWLLS
+699 W
-709 TAIHLVP
+709 
-716 ALIAPCCISGCSVLE
+716 
-731 MGGRAA
+731 
-737 ESGAWLPP
+737 
-745 TGGCFPPIR
+745 
-754 LGHGGLRYNVATLS
+754 
-768 PSSSPMDNPE
+768 
-778 AVTQGWGPGA
+778 

>member
-1 MHRARYAND
+1 MHRASYAND

-30 TMRAYQLGAG
+30 TMRAYLLGAG

-46 RDRPGQGTGQM
+46 RDRPGQGTGLMQM
-57 QRSDMQ
+57 SDMQ
-63 MRMGCARVWFPERC
+63 MRMGCARVRFPERC

-87 PRMRQKQRA
+87 PRMRRKQRA
-96 AEAGGAGLALE
+96 TEAGGAGLALE

-165 AAAVQDQDSYFMWCW
+165 AAAVQDQDSYFVWCW

-242 RESEVI
+242 RESDAVDDDGGSEPSSVPGSSSPQGPPAPKRPRDGGASPNPGARGESTEVI

-264 AKLGKTNLQ
+264 AKLGKAHVYCEGDDVYDVMLNQTNLQ

-361 EPSCAGA
+361 ELSCAGA

-384 LGLICDLQAMEEI
+384 LGLICDLQAMEEM

-454 DFGLRTPPLIRTW
+454 DFGPSVRSRSPSSWHTW
-467 QELQEKVQLLEALGE
+467 SCMARSTRWTEAT
-482 IQIAIKLARLEL
+482 ARWAVSSNPWS
-494 HGQEHPLDRSYRTL
+494 GTL
-508 GCELH
+508 
-513 PLERDSAH
+513 PTSSSP
-521 FQVLERYLLSTH
+521 QVLERYLLSTH

-553 GEPPFRA
+553 GEPPFRT

-615 CFASRQRDVGLLLL
+615 CFASHQRDVGLLLL
-629 CEGWGCSAAGPSR
+629 CEVALGECQELLEANAEAGKL
-642 GDGRDEPPRLH
+642 PPGKHSTKGLGK
-653 PQLQR
+653 L
-658 VRRLRPGPG
+658 
-667 ADALPAPS
+667 APAPTNS
-675 ALQLRPAVVTGHPV
+675 IMLDGAAVPLGPAVETGVTNPHGYTLNYNEFVVYDPGQV
-689 ERHPLPPSGI
+689 RMRYLLQVRFSFVPL
-699 PVEMFLWLLS
+699 W
-709 TAIHLVP
+709 
-716 ALIAPCCISGCSVLE
+716 
-731 MGGRAA
+731 
-737 ESGAWLPP
+737 
-745 TGGCFPPIR
+745 
-754 LGHGGLRYNVATLS
+754 
-768 PSSSPMDNPE
+768 
-778 AVTQGWGPGA
+778 

>member
-1 MHRARYAND
+1 MCVYWSMQAVWMVAEWAMWGCRAWGSQSVGPCLPSLCS
-10 PAPPANECRR
+10 PA
-20 AASPVCVSHS
+20 
-30 TMRAYQLGAG
+30 
-40 LRLLHA
+40 LLVTPKMS
-46 RDRPGQGTGQM
+46 RKR
-57 QRSDMQ
+57 
-63 MRMGCARVWFPERC
+63 
-77 LERGRVGAAA
+77 
-87 PRMRQKQRA
+87 RA

-107 LRWEWQDSGGTWH
+107 LRWEWQDPGGTWH

-158 TGQDRCV
+158 MGQDRCV
-165 AAAVQDQDSYFMWCW
+165 AAAVQDQDSYFVWCW

-230 NIRTGYQRRMER
+230 NVRTGYQRRMER
-242 RESEVI
+242 RESDAVDDDGGSEPSSVPGSSSPQRPPALKRLQDVKASPNPRAGGESTEVV

-287 DGPQSYSVW
+287 DGPRSYSVW

-314 GDLAQAKEIFTKKF
+314 GDLTQAKEIFTKKF
-328 LDKTKNHWAERCNFQ
+328 LDKTKNHWAERGNFQ

-361 EPSCAGA
+361 EPSCTGA
-368 SQPKP
+368 PQPKP

-378 PRVQAL
+378 RRVQAL
-384 LGLICDLQAMEEI
+384 LGLICDPQAMEEM

-423 SLQKVEAVLRAGDT
+423 SLRKVEAVLRAGDT

-482 IQIAIKLARLEL
+482 IQIAVKLARLEL
-494 HGQEHPLDRSYRTL
+494 HSQEHPLDRSYRVL
-508 GCELH
+508 GCELC

-533 APTHRDYSMELL
+533 APTHCDYSMELL

-560 SLSNR
+560 SLPNR

-593 VTGYMFGK
+593 ITGYMFGK

-629 CEGWGCSAAGPSR
+629 CEVALGECQELLEANAEAGQL
-642 GDGRDEPPRLH
+642 PPGKHSTKGLGK
-653 PQLQR
+653 L
-658 VRRLRPGPG
+658 
-667 ADALPAPS
+667 APAPANS
-675 ALQLRPAVVTGHPV
+675 IMLDGAAVPLGPAVETGVTNPRGYTLNYNEFVVYDPGQV
-689 ERHPLPPSGI
+689 QMRYLLQVRFNFAPL
-699 PVEMFLWLLS
+699 W
-709 TAIHLVP
+709 
-716 ALIAPCCISGCSVLE
+716 
-731 MGGRAA
+731 
-737 ESGAWLPP
+737 
-745 TGGCFPPIR
+745 
-754 LGHGGLRYNVATLS
+754 
-768 PSSSPMDNPE
+768 
-778 AVTQGWGPGA
+778 

>member
-242 RESEVI
+242 RESDAVDDDGGSEPSSVPGSSSPQRPPAPKRPRDGGASPNPGAGEESTEVI

-264 AKLGKTNLQ
+264 AKLGKAHIYCEGDDVYDVMLNQTNLQ

-467 QELQEKVQLLEALGE
+467 QELQEKVQLLE
-482 IQIAIKLARLEL
+482 
-494 HGQEHPLDRSYRTL
+494 
-508 GCELH
+508 
-513 PLERDSAH
+513 
-521 FQVLERYLLSTH
+521 VLERYLLSTH

-629 CEGWGCSAAGPSR
+629 CEVALGECQELLEANAEAGKL
-642 GDGRDEPPRLH
+642 PPGKHSTKGLGK
-653 PQLQR
+653 L
-658 VRRLRPGPG
+658 
-667 ADALPAPS
+667 APAPTNS
-675 ALQLRPAVVTGHPV
+675 IMLDGAAVPLGPAVETGVTNPHGYTLNYNEFVVYDPGQV
-689 ERHPLPPSGI
+689 RMRYLLQVRFSFAPL
-699 PVEMFLWLLS
+699 W
-709 TAIHLVP
+709 
-716 ALIAPCCISGCSVLE
+716 
-731 MGGRAA
+731 
-737 ESGAWLPP
+737 
-745 TGGCFPPIR
+745 
-754 LGHGGLRYNVATLS
+754 
-768 PSSSPMDNPE
+768 
-778 AVTQGWGPGA
+778 